1 LCDGNRS
8 TKEAVAEVSRSRID
22 AGGTISSVKITTD
35 LQRAEE
41 NFVLEA
47 REVYRGLE
55 SLHDRVEE
63 ESKRDYSS

>member
-8 TKEAVAEVSRSRID
+8 TKEAAAEVRRSRID
-22 AGGTISSVKITTD
+22 AGGTVSSVKITTD

-41 NFVLEA
+41 NSVLEA

-55 SLHDRVEE
+55 SLHDGVEE
-63 ESKRDYSS
+63 GRKRDYSS